1 MWPCLPQRVLMCY
14 DGAAPSATSFTG
26 RIIIYDGM
34 CLFDIFRSNT
44 VGSATSFIGRIIIYD
59 GMCLFGTFRNNTA
72 DLTNCRHIGHLDI
85 IEL

>member
-14 DGAAPSATSFTG
+14 DGAAPSATPFTG

-34 CLFDIFRSNT
+34 CLFGI
-44 VGSATSFIGRIIIYD
+44 
-59 GMCLFGTFRNNTA
+59 FRNNTA
-72 DLTNCRHIGHLDI
+72 DLTNRRHIGHLDI

>member
-1 MWPCLPQRVLMCY
+1 MWPCLSQRVLMCY
-14 DGAAPSATSFTG
+14 DSVVQSATPFTGRMIIYDGICLSGIFRSNTVGSATSFTG

-34 CLFDIFRSNT
+34 CLFGI
-44 VGSATSFIGRIIIYD
+44 
-59 GMCLFGTFRNNTA
+59 FRNNTA